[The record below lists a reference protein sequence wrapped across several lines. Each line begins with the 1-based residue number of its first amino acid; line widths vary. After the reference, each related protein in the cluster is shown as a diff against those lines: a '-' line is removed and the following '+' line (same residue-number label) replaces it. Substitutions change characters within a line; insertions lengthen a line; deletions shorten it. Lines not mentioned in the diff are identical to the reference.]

1 MGIPLADDGVYQR
14 TVGFN
19 NGDRILLF
27 TDGVI
32 EARGVDGSEFGQG
45 RLEDFIRKNHGLDV
59 DYFNR
64 QLYDQLRAFRH
75 EPFEDDIFIVNI
87 RIK

>member
-1 MGIPLADDGVYQR
+1 MGIPLADEGVYQR
-14 TVGFN
+14 VVSFN

-32 EARGVDGSEFGQG
+32 ETKGAGGIEFGQE
-45 RLEDFIRKNHGLDV
+45 RLEGFIRKNHGLDV

-64 QLYDQLRAFRH
+64 QLYDELRAFRH